1 MNYMNESQNLSQ
13 SNNQSMSNAY
23 PTIGSLNNLNRSTNM
38 NGNRHESNDRV
49 TGSKAN
55 TTRGDNIIVGGG
67 ANARAKY
74 NEMEEEDID
83 SLSDISTE
91 KSDLN
96 SSRGE
101 YTNRGFNKNKSG
113 TNTAPN
119 PGTGN
124 NMNTSFSNNI
134 AQKKR
139 SRGQPIVNNGSIVP
153 NGSSSQVNQMTMSSS
168 VQNNDTASIN
178 MESTSTSHMDEVDDL
193 KMKTK
198 NREHAKKT
206 RIRKKNY
213 IESLKETVKL
223 FSEEREKAD
232 RDTRMALTRLA
243 EQVRLF
249 HEILT

>member
-1 MNYMNESQNLSQ
+1 MNYMNESQH
-13 SNNQSMSNAY
+13 NNQSMSNSY
-23 PTIGSLNNLNRSTNM
+23 PTIGSLNNLNRSTTM
-38 NGNRHESNDRV
+38 KGNRHESNDRV
-49 TGSKAN
+49 AGSKAN
-55 TTRGDNIIVGGG
+55 ATHGDNVIVGG
-67 ANARAKY
+67 AVNARAKY
-74 NEMEEEDID
+74 NDMEEEDID

-101 YTNRGFNKNKSG
+101 YNSNRFNKNKSG
-113 TNTAPN
+113 TNTTPN
-119 PGTGN
+119 PATSN
-124 NMNTSFSNNI
+124 NMNNSFSNNI
-134 AQKKR
+134 VQKKR
-139 SRGQPIVNNGSIVP
+139 SRGQPIISNGATGP
-153 NGSSSQVNQMTMSSS
+153 NGSSSQVIQMTMSSS
-168 VQNNDTASIN
+168 VQNNETASIN
-178 MESTSTSHMDEVDDL
+178 MESTDTTQMDDNDDL

-243 EQVRLF
+243 EQVRIF
-249 HEILT
+249 HEINM